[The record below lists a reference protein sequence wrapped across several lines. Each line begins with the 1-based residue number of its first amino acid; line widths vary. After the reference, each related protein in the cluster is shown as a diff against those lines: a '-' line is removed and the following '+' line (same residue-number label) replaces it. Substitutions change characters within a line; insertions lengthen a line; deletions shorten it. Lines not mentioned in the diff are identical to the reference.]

1 MKTLKEMK
9 MKTSM
14 QTRGAR
20 TALVALAAALLAGSP
35 AAADEVRLLSAAA
48 MQAPFKDLVGKFERQ
63 SGHRLLITYTT
74 MGAITERVLGGETAD
89 VIIGSTPSIARL
101 AGEKRIDADSRVT
114 IAKVGIGLVVPI
126 GSPKPPIRSVADLK
140 RALLAANTV
149 VYARPSGGGAAG
161 IKIIYGTGG
170 DITEVTFGQ
179 GYGALGLT
187 QISEIVGK
195 LTAEF
200 VGPLPDEL
208 QTYTGITVGI
218 PAGTEPSQA
227 VTDFIAFLKSPVA
240 VAAIRAKG
248 METE

>member
-9 MKTSM
+9 MKTST

-20 TALVALAAALLAGSP
+20 TALVALAAALLAASP
-35 AAADEVRLLSAAA
+35 AAADEIRLLSAAA

-89 VIIGSTPSIARL
+89 VIIGSTPSMARL
-101 AGEKRIDADSRVT
+101 AKEKRIDADSRVT

-140 RALLAANTV
+140 RALLAAKTV

-161 IKIIYGTGG
+161 IHVAAVIEKLGLTEALKARTIYGTGG

-179 GYGALGLT
+179 GYGALG
-187 QISEIVGK
+187 
-195 LTAEF
+195 
-200 VGPLPDEL
+200 D
-208 QTYTGITVGI
+208 
-218 PAGTEPSQA
+218 
-227 VTDFIAFLKSPVA
+227 
-240 VAAIRAKG
+240 VAARAVDGPGLQRFAQAKLFDHRRDV
-248 METE
+248 

>member
-14 QTRGAR
+14 QTRAAR

-35 AAADEVRLLSAAA
+35 AAAAA

-89 VIIGSTPSIARL
+89 VIIGSTPSMARL
-101 AGEKRIDADSRVT
+101 AKEKRIDADSRVT

-140 RALLAANTV
+140 RALLAAKTV

-161 IKIIYGTGG
+161 IN
-170 DITEVTFGQ
+170 
-179 GYGALGLT
+179 
-187 QISEIVGK
+187 
-195 LTAEF
+195 
-200 VGPLPDEL
+200 
-208 QTYTGITVGI
+208 
-218 PAGTEPSQA
+218 
-227 VTDFIAFLKSPVA
+227 
-240 VAAIRAKG
+240 VAAVIEKL
-248 METE
+248 